1 MNGFY
6 NGDGVCLLRG
16 TNWIFNSYSG
26 LGKAM
31 SQAVSRR
38 HLSAEFR
45 VRSQNSPCGIC
56 GEHTVALGLM
66 SLPVLWCPCG
76 IYGGH
81 SGTRPDVSASASVS
95 PVSIIPLMLHIFLHS
110 YVALTG
116 RTKGLKP
123 GNLPKV
129 SATARS

>member
-6 NGDGVCLLRG
+6 NRDGVCLLRG
-16 TNWIFNSYSG
+16 TDWIFNSYSG
-26 LGKAM
+26 LGKAT

-56 GEHTVALGLM
+56 GGR
-66 SLPVLWCPCG
+66 
-76 IYGGH
+76 
-81 SGTRPDVSASASVS
+81 SGTRPDVPPSTSVS
-95 PVSIIPLMLHIFLHS
+95 PVSIIPPMLHIFLHH
-110 YVALTG
+110 VALTG

-129 SATARS
+129 SAPS